1 MLCLLL
7 AGMYQASLKCNSFN
21 SPRKPAGSE
30 SLLHF
35 MDASCPLRL
44 NPPSQSSGKPFRM
57 PHPDLSLPS
66 LNCQQWWMRVLVSP
80 SDWAGGSSSSCP
92 RLWMNQGQIFPHSYL
107 PGNQK
112 TTFIQ
117 AGWSCGSDPS
127 QDIPWK
133 SPPPQP
139 GG

>member
-7 AGMYQASLKCNSFN
+7 AGMYQASLKCSSFN

-44 NPPSQSSGKPFRM
+44 SPPSQSSGKPFRM

-80 SDWAGGSSSSCP
+80 IRLGWGLLLLLPQVMDEP
-92 RLWMNQGQIFPHSYL
+92 RADL
-107 PGNQK
+107 P
-112 TTFIQ
+112 T
-117 AGWSCGSDPS
+117 
-127 QDIPWK
+127 
-133 SPPPQP
+133 
-139 GG
+139 